1 MLRAKIPKRKRSK
14 PHILLL
20 TCVSFCHDAS
30 FEGPIDMGFQV
41 PSPTYVNKSQHGG
54 KVPTFEPQHTITIWF
69 VSISFGPTL
78 IYVSKFLGHMLRVG
92 FSFLLDLTLNT
103 SPKHHLQR
111 LLPCRHSCHT
121 WDLGLW
127 TSCEVV
133 NPNFHALN
141 DRDYTNW
148 PQVT

>member
-1 MLRAKIPKRKRSK
+1 LRAKTPKEKDQSLIYYFSHVYLFVTMPPLKGQLTWGSK
-14 PHILLL
+14 SQ
-20 TCVSFCHDAS
+20 VS
-30 FEGPIDMGFQV
+30 
-41 PSPTYVNKSQHGG
+41 SPTYVNKSQHGG
-54 KVPTFEPQHTITIWF
+54 KVPTFEPQQTITVWF

-121 WDLGLW
+121 
-127 TSCEVV
+127 CEVV

-141 DRDYTNW
+141 D
-148 PQVT
+148 